1 LAIPHMARSVRYVIM
16 AVAAAL
22 TLSGCSTIRRTF
34 HIEGK
39 DTKAAQSLQVLQ
51 IKNQRFADEYVG
63 SIVVPIRQFQAST
76 DNAADRLTAQD
87 WMLSQATAA
96 YTNASG
102 PSPIVNAVDLVVLAS
117 LSRMVIDDPRSS
129 ERFGEGA
136 AALRQAYQRLEPI
149 ALDLAKSALPPDQ
162 IAALQDVIVKWHTQ
176 NPQIMAISYVHF
188 RDVASSVSAPSSGR
202 SDSFS
207 GLFSMLGLD
216 PLSSLDPAVREI
228 TQTRELAERAIY
240 YAQRTPNLLDMQ
252 IERLTL
258 EIAAMP
264 ESRQLLANANSVAG
278 AASVAGRVIGEFPGI
293 LAGEREAAVRQFMDA
308 VKVETVTMR
317 ELVADVRA
325 ALEAGTLTSTSL
337 DSTIHSFDQL
347 VATLQK
353 PASASSGSPG
363 RPFNITE
370 YTAAAAEIA
379 RAAGELRQVIAGVG
393 AGSPALAQAAE
404 RASGTLQEAVD
415 HAFWRILQL
424 IGLLLVGSLGAA
436 LLYRGIARRWLA

>member
-1 LAIPHMARSVRYVIM
+1 LALPHLARSVRYGIM
-16 AVAAAL
+16 AIAAAL
-22 TLSGCSTIRRTF
+22 ALCGCSAIRRTF
-34 HIEGK
+34 HIEDKG
-39 DTKAAQSLQVLQ
+39 TKAAQSLQVLQ
-51 IKNQRFADEYVG
+51 IKNQRFADEYVA
-63 SIVVPIRQFQAST
+63 SIVVPIRQYQAST

-102 PSPIVNAVDLVVLAS
+102 PSPIVNAVDLVVLTS
-117 LSRMVIDDPRSS
+117 LSRMVIDDAQSS
-129 ERFGEGA
+129 ARFGAGA
-136 AALRQAYQRLEPI
+136 AALQHAYQRLEPI

-162 IAALQDVIVKWHTQ
+162 IVALQDAIEEWHTQ
-176 NPQIMAISYVHF
+176 NPQITAISYVHF
-188 RDVASSVSAPSSGR
+188 RDVANSVGPPSSGR
-202 SDSFS
+202 TDSSS

-264 ESRQLLANANSVAG
+264 ETRQLLTNANSVAG
-278 AASVAGRVIGEFPGI
+278 AASIAGRVVGDFPGI
-293 LAGEREAAVRQFMDA
+293 LAGEREAAVRQFMEA
-308 VKVETVTMR
+308 IKVETVNMR
-317 ELVADVRA
+317 ELAADVRA

-337 DSTIHSFDQL
+337 DSTIHSFDKL

-353 PASASSGSPG
+353 PAAESSGPPG

-379 RAAGELRQVIAGVG
+379 RAADELRQVIAGVG
-393 AGSPALAQAAE
+393 EGSPALAQAAE
-404 RASGTLQEAVD
+404 HASGTLQKAVD
-415 HAFWRILQL
+415 HAYWRIVQL

-436 LLYRGIARRWLA
+436 LIYRGIARRWLA